1 MGDRHYRR
9 PSSNSARRRDPIRP
23 LGYDVGMTD
32 PSQPNGDEAAARQQS
47 ADDDARRDPKK
58 QDRPGGGPAA
68 DGRAFVGTGFF
79 WGLVIGL
86 VLAALVIILAAQNT
100 ASVTV
105 RFLGWEI
112 STPLIV
118 LILGSLF
125 IGIVLD
131 EIAGAIYRRRR
142 RRILNERAE
151 LERLRNSSGKG

>member
-1 MGDRHYRR
+1 
-9 PSSNSARRRDPIRP
+9 
-23 LGYDVGMTD
+23 MTET
-32 PSQPNGDEAAARQQS
+32 SQPNEDESAARQPS
-47 ADDDARRDPKK
+47 TDDAERRDPKK
-58 QDRPGGGPAA
+58 QDRPGGKRAA
-68 DGRAFVGTGFF
+68 DGRVFVGTGFF
-79 WGLVIGL
+79 WGLVVGL
-86 VLAALVIILAAQNT
+86 VLAALVIVLAAQNT

-151 LERLRNSSGKG
+151 LERLRGSSGKG